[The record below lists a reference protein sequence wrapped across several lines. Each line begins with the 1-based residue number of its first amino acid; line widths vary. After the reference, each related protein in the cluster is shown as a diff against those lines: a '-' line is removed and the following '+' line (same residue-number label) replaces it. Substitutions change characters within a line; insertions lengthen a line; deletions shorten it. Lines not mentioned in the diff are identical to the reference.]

1 MTRKVA
7 WEKWWDGNQEEDI
20 LIGNFSKE
28 DDEDSE
34 SETDSEPNS
43 SLPTDMFFIPKKV
56 NTPFGA
62 YEAGDPMSPAN
73 MFDCWICHT
82 NFPICEKEY
91 KLINEQ
97 ISGIGAFKVISKYRF
112 FIGVEKLF
120 DFSDVRREIENKICN
135 MDGDILS
142 FGVY

>member
-7 WEKWWDGNQEEDI
+7 WEKWWDSG
-20 LIGNFSKE
+20 KE
-28 DDEDSE
+28 DDESIGNFDKEDENENEGSIDFDQGGL
-34 SETDSEPNS
+34 TA
-43 SLPTDMFFIPKKV
+43 DMLFLPKKI
-56 NTPFGA
+56 NTPFGQ

-82 NFPICEKEY
+82 NFPICKEEY
-91 KLINEQ
+91 KILNDKIP
-97 ISGIGAFKVISKYRF
+97 GIGAFKVISKYRF

-120 DFSDVRREIENKICN
+120 DFSDVRREIEDKICN
-135 MDGDILS
+135 KDRDIFN